1 MEVKI
6 ESFDQAVEY
15 AMELIGSEF
24 EKSLQLCNSILADPA
39 DYTGP
44 QAAIAAQKLA
54 VHRYKIGVAAQ
65 HWKIEAAKT
74 KKMSDRLI
82 KDSLMV
88 AFTALEEVINTLK
101 LTARA
106 DINVATS
113 R

>member
-15 AMELIGSEF
+15 AMDLIGSDF
-24 EKSLQLCNSILADPA
+24 EKSLRLANTILDDPSQ
-39 DYTGP
+39 YTGP
-44 QAAIAAQKLA
+44 QAGMAAQKLA
-54 VHRYKIGVAAQ
+54 IHRYKIGVAAQ

-101 LTARA
+101 LTARS
-106 DINVATS
+106 DINVANS

>member
-1 MEVKI
+1 MEI
-6 ESFDQAVEY
+6 ETFDDAVEY
-15 AMELIGSEF
+15 AMELIGSDF
-24 EKSLQLCNSILADPA
+24 EKSLRLANSIIEDASN
-39 DYTGP
+39 YTGP
-44 QAAIAAQKLA
+44 QAAMTAQKLA

-74 KKMSDRLI
+74 KKLSDRLI

-101 LTARA
+101 LTARS